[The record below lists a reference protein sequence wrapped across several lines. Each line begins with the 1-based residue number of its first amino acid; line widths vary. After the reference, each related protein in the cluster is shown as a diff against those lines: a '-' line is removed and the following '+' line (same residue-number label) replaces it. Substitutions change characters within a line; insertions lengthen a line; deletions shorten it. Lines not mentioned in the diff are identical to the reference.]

1 MPSIGRRGAP
11 ALLAATL
18 LALPVSLAAQGA
30 CAIEEGRPAEL
41 ARATLALTMAG
52 SEKANKQLRDAVKAV
67 GEQGEK
73 IDNRPGRNL
82 VLGKLLLAWYG
93 QPGIT
98 PAVTRGDIGYTSNK
112 TAPID
117 LLAAAD
123 SALSAVEKSNPE
135 CAAEI
140 AEVRRGDAWRTILQ
154 SAIAAHGAGKL
165 DSAEILTRRSMV
177 IDRTTPYPYQLLA
190 DIAQQRR
197 DTTDAIRHWREVLA
211 AAGADTIYD
220 EPRRQANYNLGGLLA
235 ARAETA
241 TGAEQVKLA
250 RESAEFFR
258 AYLANAAAEAD
269 DAGARNRLA
278 GVLTLA
284 GDTAAIPSVYA
295 DLLANPG
302 NYNDMHLVQ
311 AGVIAVK
318 ANRSADAAKLFAAA
332 LERNPYDR
340 DALTN
345 LAASYYGAGEFT
357 KMAPVIQRLVALDP
371 NNPDALTLYVYA
383 YSGLAKAEK
392 SGSAKRKAFTDSLVA
407 YNDRVEKMPTILR
420 VTQFARGSARAVL
433 NGSVENRGTATKS
446 YTISF
451 EFLDK
456 DGKVVATQ
464 DVAVEGVAAGASKP
478 FAVTVPQ
485 GGIIAFRYKPL
496 T

>member
-1 MPSIGRRGAP
+1 MPSFGRRGTP
-11 ALLAATL
+11 ALLVATFF
-18 LALPVSLAAQGA
+18 ALPASAAAQGA

-41 ARATLALTMAG
+41 ARATLALTLAG
-52 SEKANKQLRDAVKAV
+52 TEKANKQLRDAVKAV
-67 GEQGEK
+67 GEQGAK
-73 IDNRPGRNL
+73 IDNQAGRNL
-82 VLGKLLLAWYG
+82 VLGKLLLAWHG

-98 PAVTRGDIGYTSNK
+98 SAVTRGDIGYTSNK

-140 AEVRRGDAWRTILQ
+140 AEVRRGDPWRASLQ
-154 SAIAAHGAGKL
+154 AAIAAHGAGQL

-190 DIAQQRR
+190 DIAQQRH
-197 DTTDAIRHWREVLA
+197 DTADAIRHWREVLA
-211 AAGADTIYD
+211 AAGKDSIYE
-220 EPRRQANYNLGGLLA
+220 EPRRQANYNLGGLLGGL
-235 ARAETA
+235 AEGA
-241 TGAEQVKLA
+241 KGAEQAKHA
-250 RESAEFFR
+250 RESAEYYR
-258 AYLANAAAEAD
+258 AYLAGTSENPED
-269 DAGARNRLA
+269 GGARNRLA
-278 GVLTLA
+278 DMLTLA

-295 DLLANPG
+295 DLLANPAR
-302 NYNDMHLVQ
+302 YNDMHLVQ

-318 ANRSADAAKLFAAA
+318 ADRSADASKLFAAA
-332 LERNPYDR
+332 LERNPHDR

-345 LAASYYGAGEFT
+345 LAASYYGSGEFA
-357 KMAPVIQRLVALDP
+357 KMPPVIERLVALDP

-392 SGSAKRKAFTDSLVA
+392 SGPKRKAFTDSLVA
-407 YNDRVEKMPTILR
+407 YNDRVEKMPTVLR

-433 NGSVENRGTATKS
+433 SGSIENRSKATKS
-446 YTISF
+446 FNVAF

-456 DGKVVATQ
+456 DGKVVTTQ
-464 DVAVEGVAAGASKP
+464 DVAVDGVAAGASKE
-478 FAVTVPQ
+478 FSVTVPQ
-485 GGIIAFRYKPL
+485 GGIVAFRYKPI

>member
-11 ALLAATL
+11 ALLIATF
-18 LALPVSLAAQGA
+18 LALPASAAAQGA
-30 CAIEEGRPAEL
+30 CSIDEGRPAEL

-52 SEKANKQLRDAVKAV
+52 NEKASKQLREAVKAV
-67 GEQGEK
+67 GEQGAK
-73 IDNRPGRNL
+73 IDNTAGRNL
-82 VLGKLLLAWYG
+82 VLGKLMLAWYS

-123 SALSAVEKSNPE
+123 SALRLVEQSNPE

-140 AEVRRGDAWRTILQ
+140 AEIRRGDAWRGALQ
-154 SAIAAHGAGKL
+154 AAITAHGAGQL
-165 DSAEILTRRSMV
+165 DSAEILTKRSMI
-177 IDRTTPYPYQLLA
+177 IDRGTPYPYQLLA

-197 DTTDAIRHWREVLA
+197 DTNTAITHWRQVLVSS
-211 AAGADTIYD
+211 GTDTIYN
-220 EPRRQANYNLGGLLA
+220 EPRRQAQYNLGSLIAG
-235 ARAETA
+235 RAEAA

-250 RESAEFFR
+250 KESAEFLR
-258 AYLANAAAEAD
+258 AYMSSASPDPD
-269 DAGARNRLA
+269 DANARNRLA
-278 GVLTLA
+278 NVLSLA
-284 GDTAAIPSVYA
+284 GDTASIPTVYA
-295 DLLANPG
+295 DLLANPAK
-302 NYNDMHLVQ
+302 YNDMHLVQ

-318 ANRSADAAKLFAAA
+318 ANKSADAAKLFAAA

-357 KMAPVIQRLVALDP
+357 KMPPIIQRLVALDP

-392 SGSAKRKAFTDSLVA
+392 SGTAKRKALTDSLVA
-407 YNDRVEKMPTILR
+407 YNDRVEKMPVVFR
-420 VTQFARGSARAVL
+420 VTQFARGSSRAVL
-433 NGSVENRGTATKS
+433 NGEIENRGTAPKS
-446 YTISF
+446 FNLTL

-456 DGKVVATQ
+456 EGNVVATQ
-464 DVAVEGVAAGASKP
+464 EVPVEGVAPQASKP
-478 FAVTVPQ
+478 FTVTVPQ
-485 GGIIAFRYKPL
+485 GGIVAFRYKPL
-496 T
+496 A